1 MYKSEAMQCTMELAI
16 FTLLLLSNVGYC
28 QSFDTQN
35 ISKIICSL
43 SRSSH
48 ADIFK
53 QELVDSIKLSKDL
66 FQECDIQVRIVLD
79 VSDNLKHDI
88 ILFASQQQDKKAQL
102 IIFCKLISWY
112 LNCYYLTCMK
122 KGQKGFNYK
131 SKRIFK
137 RTWRLTEKLAT

>member
-1 MYKSEAMQCTMELAI
+1 MYNSQAMQCTMELAI

-28 QSFDTQN
+28 QSFDAQN

-66 FQECDIQVRIVLD
+66 FQECNIRVRIVFD
-79 VSDNLKHDI
+79 VRGNNTRDF
-88 ILFASQQQDKKAQL
+88 ILFASHQQDTKASL
-102 IIFCKLISWY
+102 RPF
-112 LNCYYLTCMK
+112 
-122 KGQKGFNYK
+122 
-131 SKRIFK
+131 
-137 RTWRLTEKLAT
+137 